1 MKRLGTLIVAS
12 ACAILALP
20 GFAQSGAR
28 PYPTKPVTI
37 VVPAPPGGTADLVIR
52 TLSARLAESLGQSVV
67 VDNRAG
73 GGGVIATQFVG
84 RAPADGY
91 TLLMVYTSHAINP
104 SLYAKLPYDGEK
116 DFVPVTLLGQVPLVL
131 VVPQDMPAKT
141 MAEFIAYA
149 KANPGKLNF
158 GSAAIGGAS
167 HLGGELLNSMAGI
180 DIQHVPYKGGAA
192 AAMDLASGRLSMVLD
207 SFLPLQAYIKAGKIR
222 PLGVA
227 SAKRSEMAP
236 DLPAIAETV
245 PGFEAAAWF
254 GILAPAGTPRELV
267 MRLNTELVKA
277 LRDPE
282 LRRRLTQ
289 QGFEPG
295 GDSPEEFAA
304 FMRAETE
311 KWARVIRKAG
321 VKIE

>member
-1 MKRLGTLIVAS
+1 MRKLGTLIFAS
-12 ACAILALP
+12 LCAFSALP
-20 GFAQSGAR
+20 GSAQTGAR
-28 PYPTKPVTI
+28 TYPAKPVTI

-52 TLSARLAESLGQSVV
+52 TLSAKLAESLGQSVI

-84 RAPADGY
+84 KAAADGY
-91 TLLMVYTSHAINP
+91 TLLMIYTSHAINP
-104 SLYAKLPYDGEK
+104 GLYAKLPYDSEK

-131 VVPQDMPAKT
+131 VVPQDLPVTT
-141 MAEFIAYA
+141 MAEFVAYA
-149 KANPGKLNF
+149 KVNRGKLNF

-192 AAMDLASGRLSMVLD
+192 AAMDLASGRLTMVLD
-207 SFLPLQAYIKAGKIR
+207 SFLPLQPYIKAGKIR

-236 DLPAIAETV
+236 ELPAIAETV
-245 PGFEAAAWF
+245 PGFEASAWF
-254 GILAPAGTPRELV
+254 GILAPAGMPRELV
-267 MRLNTELVKA
+267 TRLNTEFVKA

-295 GDSPEEFAA
+295 GDTPEAFAV
-304 FMRAETE
+304 FIRRETD

>member
-1 MKRLGTLIVAS
+1 MRKLGKLIIAS
-12 ACAILALP
+12 VCALYALP
-20 GFAQSGAR
+20 GIAQTGAR
-28 PYPTKPVTI
+28 AYPVKPVTI
-37 VVPAPPGGTADLVIR
+37 VVPAPPGGTADLVVR
-52 TLSARLAESLGQSVV
+52 TLSAKLAESLGQSVI

-73 GGGVIATQFVG
+73 GGGIIATQYVG
-84 RAPADGY
+84 KAAPDGY
-91 TLLMVYTSHAINP
+91 TLLMNYTSHAINP
-104 SLYAKLPYDGEK
+104 SLYAKLPYDSAK
-116 DFVPVTLLGQVPLVL
+116 DFAPVTLLGQVPLVL
-131 VVPQDMPAKT
+131 AVPQDFPART
-141 MAEFIAYA
+141 MAEFVAHA

-222 PLGVA
+222 PIGVA
-227 SAKRSEMAP
+227 SAKRSEITP
-236 DLPAIAETV
+236 ELPTIAETV
-245 PGFEAAAWF
+245 PGFEASAWF
-254 GILAPAGTPRELV
+254 GILAPATTPQEIV
-267 MRLNTELVKA
+267 TRLNTELVKA

-289 QGFEPG
+289 QGFDPG

-304 FMRAETE
+304 FMRARHPQSRGE
-311 KWARVIRKAG
+311 G
-321 VKIE
+321 